1 MPKKHSQLEALTDQQ
16 QAGRKESVAI
26 KHINSILVIDHLINS
41 REQTT
46 QRCVTPS
53 TGKLNKTAMWQAS
66 GDLMLKSLTTWNI
79 GGIILDFRIYNFS
92 LPALYSIK
100 VFKDYFHRSS
110 P

>member
-1 MPKKHSQLEALTDQQ
+1 
-16 QAGRKESVAI
+16 
-26 KHINSILVIDHLINS
+26 
-41 REQTT
+41 
-46 QRCVTPS
+46 
-53 TGKLNKTAMWQAS
+53 
-66 GDLMLKSLTTWNI
+66 MLKSLTTWNI